1 MYSVCPSKVQT
12 PLFIIILAL
21 AFTVFLGASL
31 TLASVCCL
39 FFSLSFFSHAAK
51 LIFLRWPHLASFFFF
66 ILANNRAGIVPLNE
80 VGGQM

>member
-1 MYSVCPSKVQT
+1 MSLKGAD

-31 TLASVCCL
+31 TLASVCCP
-39 FFSLSFFSHAAK
+39 FFSLSFF
-51 LIFLRWPHLASFFFF
+51 FLMLPSLSFCGGLTLRRFFF